1 MVRYPNEPS
10 CSRSGLQIIY
20 FINSGRAEL
29 NSLHCPMTCACYGNA
44 GSINLCY
51 DSVQTVPFLRL
62 QSSETVGA
70 LEFAIKNN
78 YLPSGNDTGVV

>member
-1 MVRYPNEPS
+1 
-10 CSRSGLQIIY
+10 
-20 FINSGRAEL
+20 
-29 NSLHCPMTCACYGNA
+29 
-44 GSINLCY
+44 
-51 DSVQTVPFLRL
+51 VQTVPFLRL